1 MKRILGVDWGDKKM
15 GVSVSDPLRISANG
29 VGIFYGDL
37 EEKLKVFKELI
48 EKYDVEKIVLGI
60 PISLSGE
67 IEKEGEKILKVK
79 EEIER
84 KLNIQVELIDERFT
98 TKISKERFS
107 FEKRKGQKIKEKKIQ
122 DDLAS
127 AIIILNSYLERIK
140 WKFWKYFYLY
150 F

>member
-1 MKRILGVDWGDKKM
+1 MKRILGLDWGDKKM
-15 GVSVSDPLRISANG
+15 GVSVSDPLKISANG

-37 EEKLKVFKELI
+37 EEKLKVLKELI

-79 EEIER
+79 DEIEKR
-84 KLNIQVELIDERFT
+84 LNIKVELVDERFT
-98 TKISKERFS
+98 TKISKEKFS

-122 DDLAS
+122 DDLTS

-140 WKFWKYFYLY
+140 WRY
-150 F
+150 

>member
-37 EEKLKVFKELI
+37 EEKLKVLKELI

-79 EEIER
+79 EEIEK
-84 KLNIQVELIDERFT
+84 KLNIQVELVDERFT
-98 TKISKERFS
+98 TKISKEKFS
-107 FEKRKGQKIKEKKIQ
+107 FEKRKGQKIKEKKVE

-140 WKFWKYFYLY
+140 WKF
-150 F
+150 